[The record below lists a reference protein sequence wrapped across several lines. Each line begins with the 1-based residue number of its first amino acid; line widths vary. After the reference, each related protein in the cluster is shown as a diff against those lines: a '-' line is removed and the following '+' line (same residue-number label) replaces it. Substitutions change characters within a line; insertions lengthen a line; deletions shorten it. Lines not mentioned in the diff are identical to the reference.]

1 MRILPVLAFATTL
14 TAASAFG
21 AAAGPGHA
29 GHDHSGHDH
38 AAETDYGRPG
48 DPAKGGRVVQVVMKE
63 TDSGMAFAPERI
75 EVRQGEQVQFV
86 LRNGG
91 ELEHELVIGTVEANR
106 EHAEEMA
113 SHPDMA
119 HEDPNAKRLGPK
131 TSGVLRWQ
139 FTQAGTFE
147 YACLI
152 PGHREAG
159 MVGTVVVK

>member
-1 MRILPVLAFATTL
+1 MRAFPMILAAMAVALAPTSMAW
-14 TAASAFG
+14 AD
-21 AAAGPGHA
+21 PGHA
-29 GHDHSGHDH
+29 GHDH
-38 AAETDYGRPG
+38 AVETAYGRPG

-63 TDSGMAFAPERI
+63 IDSGMAFAPERI
-75 EVRQGEQVQFV
+75 EVAKGEQVQFV

-91 ELEHELVIGTVEANR
+91 ELDHELVIGTVEANWV
-106 EHAEEMA
+106 HAEAMA
-113 SHPDMA
+113 AHPEMA

>member
-1 MRILPVLAFATTL
+1 MT
-14 TAASAFG
+14 
-21 AAAGPGHA
+21 
-29 GHDHSGHDH
+29 
-38 AAETDYGRPG
+38 ET
-48 DPAKGGRVVQVVMKE
+48 E
-63 TDSGMAFAPERI
+63 SGMAFTPTRI
-75 EVRQGEQVQFV
+75 QVRQGEQVQFV

-91 ELEHELVIGTVEANR
+91 ELDHELVIGTVEANR
-106 EHAEEMA
+106 RHAEEMA
-113 SHPDMA
+113 SHPDMG